1 MFVTGFVWGM
11 IFCFIFEALLRTLAP
26 KGDVRL
32 LRKILAHLDPEDPD
46 GEA

>member
-1 MFVTGFVWGM
+1 MTVFFGAIIIGAVVCVLWYRGEERE
-11 IFCFIFEALLRTLAP
+11 C
-26 KGDVRL
+26 L